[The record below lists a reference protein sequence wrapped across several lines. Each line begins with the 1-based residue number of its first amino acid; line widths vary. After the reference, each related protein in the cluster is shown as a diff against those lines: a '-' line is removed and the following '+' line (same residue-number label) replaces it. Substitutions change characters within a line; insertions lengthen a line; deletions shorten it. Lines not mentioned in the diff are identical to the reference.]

1 MFDQI
6 TAPLVGRDAVAR
18 RRQDEIVFVVLIGP
32 QCAAL
37 GTEGAGAAG
46 YRFGPLRDGE
56 LGGSAVATSLDCHP
70 SGHECRLIGFLEP
83 FGRHATTVTEKLS
96 GWRRDSFDQRISHIS
111 LRYRLF
117 QYVTWLLR
125 NISSPPRARSAETPT
140 LVAIPPDRLPRLLC
154 RNPPIQIVGHR
165 MFKGIL
171 GLSGCEKPRRTGH
184 IVTYG
189 SDGHLRSLWACRP

>member
-1 MFDQI
+1 MMFDQI

-70 SGHECRLIGFLEP
+70 SGHECRLIGFWNP
-83 FGRHATTVTEKLS
+83 STVTQRLSRREAIRLEK
-96 GWRRDSFDQRISHIS
+96 G
-111 LRYRLF
+111 
-117 QYVTWLLR
+117 LL
-125 NISSPPRARSAETPT
+125 
-140 LVAIPPDRLPRLLC
+140 
-154 RNPPIQIVGHR
+154 
-165 MFKGIL
+165 
-171 GLSGCEKPRRTGH
+171 
-184 IVTYG
+184 
-189 SDGHLRSLWACRP
+189 